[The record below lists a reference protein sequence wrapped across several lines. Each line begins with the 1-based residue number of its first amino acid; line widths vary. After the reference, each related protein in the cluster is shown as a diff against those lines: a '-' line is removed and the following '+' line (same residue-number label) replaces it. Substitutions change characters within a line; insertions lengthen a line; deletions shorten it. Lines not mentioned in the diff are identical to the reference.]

1 MVCELRKIKNKKT
14 SIILWQLLYN
24 YFTLLTIV
32 VVGRACTYISR
43 GSLAE
48 SHRLDN
54 SALQKKSSVHIRQ
67 KKAFTMSENGSGG
80 PTAAAADD
88 NKGPSGFLTEII
100 GAPITVKLNSGV
112 EYRGL
117 HNDISPTVFGEASLT
132 DVFSLFFFK

>member
-1 MVCELRKIKNKKT
+1 MT
-14 SIILWQLLYN
+14 
-24 YFTLLTIV
+24 FV

-54 SALQKKSSVHIRQ
+54 SALQKKSSVQ
-67 KKAFTMSENGSGG
+67 DKKKAFIMSENGSGG

-117 HNDISPTVFGEASLT
+117 HNDISPAVFGEAPLT
-132 DVFSLFFFK
+132 DVFSFFFK